1 TFYDIKM
8 KFSVFYKTRSTP
20 DYDDANNFA
29 KNWFNARFSEGEF
42 VVTNYYVKT
51 ADTGIILQEEVSRGE
66 PIWRKSRIHKVAGK
80 NAEDV
85 AEHLLN
91 LMINFA
97 ALDKVETEVIVN
109 KVSAISKCDEISRP
123 LAVTTLKILNSI
135 LWKEKNTQGLQTV
148 TNRTDIREEPFKKA
162 WAAVFLPRLLRSY
175 LGSQSLDPEYHS
187 KIQFNFFGKRR
198 SLCDSSRRNEVL
210 NTDVV
215 SASIENVSIHNL
227 SEPVNILL
235 QHIKPN
241 KNNATMHCVFWDFTK
256 NNGLG
261 GWNTSGCEVKHR
273 DMNYTICYCNHL
285 THFGVLLDL
294 TRTVIDG
301 VTHRI
306 LTLITYAGCGAS
318 ALCLG
323 VLLVMHLTLDKLRRD
338 YPSKIL
344 VNLCTALLMLNLL
357 FLVNPWLSS
366 FNNQGLYITVAVFLH
381 YFLLVAFSWMGLESV
396 HMYFALKVFRIYIPN
411 YILKFCI
418 AGWGIPAVV
427 VVTLLIINTDFYGNG
442 SFSKNQ
448 NSFIFFCWI
457 QDDIVFY
464 TSVVAYFCVI
474 FLINIVM
481 FINVL
486 LQIHI
491 MKSKQQIKS
500 KNWKQDFLHDLRSMV
515 SLTFLLGLTWG
526 FAFFAWGSAR
536 IFFLYV
542 FTICNT
548 LQ

>member
-1 TFYDIKM
+1 YAFKAIIKATSTQSQEYLIIII
-8 KFSVFYKTRSTP
+8 KQQLQAKYEAGPLSVSVEP
-20 DYDDANNFA
+20 ED
-29 KNWFNARFSEGEF
+29 
-42 VVTNYYVKT
+42 V
-51 ADTGIILQEEVSRGE
+51 IVSAIE
-66 PIWRKSRIHKVAGK
+66 

-148 TNRTDIREEPFKKA
+148 TNRILRTTEEIGFKMPYTGRNESIVLAVLALAVIRPDPSGFQGAAFGATSYEKGIDPTIHIREEPFKKA
-162 WAAVFLPRLLRSY
+162 WAAVFLPRSLRSY

-187 KIQFNFFGKRR
+187 KIQFNFFGTT
-198 SLCDSSRRNEVL
+198 SLFALNIDSSHRNEVL
-210 NTDVV
+210 NTEVV
-215 SASIENVSIHNL
+215 SASTENVSITTSVSHY
-227 SEPVNILL
+227 
-235 QHIKPN
+235 
-241 KNNATMHCVFWDFTK
+241 
-256 NNGLG
+256 GLG

-285 THFGVLLDL
+285 THFGVLL
-294 TRTVIDG
+294 
-301 VTHRI
+301 
-306 LTLITYAGCGAS
+306 C
-318 ALCLG
+318 
-323 VLLVMHLTLDKLRRD
+323 
-338 YPSKIL
+338 
-344 VNLCTALLMLNLL
+344 
-357 FLVNPWLSS
+357 
-366 FNNQGLYITVAVFLH
+366 
-381 YFLLVAFSWMGLESV
+381 
-396 HMYFALKVFRIYIPN
+396 
-411 YILKFCI
+411 
-418 AGWGIPAVV
+418 
-427 VVTLLIINTDFYGNG
+427 
-442 SFSKNQ
+442 
-448 NSFIFFCWI
+448 CWI

-464 TSVVAYFCVI
+464 TSVVAYFCII

-481 FINVL
+481 IINVL